1 MPRFYPVTNPSSHT
15 EHLPRHVGRQAHDG
29 VALSDLIGLGI
40 LGCLLCSPLL
50 FKFRLT
56 DSIVLHPFVPLLL
69 AAWVWVAWASRR
81 TMSSLSQGWYVAEW
95 QAWNVPVLLLGLSV
109 AGLMVSL
116 AVNSIWRASFE
127 KTGLLLLLKWV
138 LYLAPLPL
146 AALLTL
152 RRPLSVIKLV
162 SYLMPSVAFGTL
174 CYSAFRFWQ
183 ALDGRYTNVYTD
195 GASIFFAMGT
205 FAEAWSLDGLA
216 VRSDTMGHTAYGMYL
231 VCALMF
237 SCCLALFDGWNG
249 LVSRLYAA
257 GQVCALGP
265 LALGGI
271 LLSGSR
277 TSLFALAVS
286 LCGLF
291 VLLRLNPGSLLSVR
305 RRLLCA
311 AFLVLVPLI
320 LLSISALSRAA
331 LPTVERLQE
340 TLNGRLAIV
349 RQITDEAPTV
359 VPDDTLTRQSVRNVQ
374 TRLWIWGQSM
384 RYLLAH
390 PGTMIWGVG
399 YDRQRFV
406 ETVVGLPYQ
415 GANINLQ
422 TAHNLFLDILLKGGI
437 GPLLPLAVACAWLF
451 WSAVIS
457 VRIPVRSRESIAR
470 IGLGWMLIAFWPAV
484 LLCSLAGEELL
495 TDNLLLHWTLLFGLS
510 LGLGGL
516 ALSECL
522 PNRMLHMTARA
533 GVGGGPTYVT
543 ALARHQQQA
552 GIHVRVFCSDEKPFV
567 GIWRGMGVDVSVL
580 PMRRPNARSVWH
592 LITELLRAPAPIHA
606 HGRGAAFFSFWVKL
620 LVRIPV
626 LYTPHGPHYAYA
638 RGWRYASAWV
648 MECLFR
654 LVFDAVLYVSP
665 GEQALAAAYHLPV
678 NRSRVVI
685 TGLLAEE
692 PGTSVSPVTREA
704 LHREWNL
711 PPNRFVIGWIGRF
724 DYAKGLDLL
733 LASIPAV
740 AAQLPN
746 AVWVIVGDGDNDG
759 VRRSY
764 QHDLDAALAD
774 RVLFLGS
781 RTDADRLIP
790 GFDLYVS
797 TSRWEGLPLVLLE
810 VMEQGVPIVASDVV
824 GNRDVL
830 AGWGVLFAANDIGAA
845 AAAQVR
851 VATDRSLRGQLM
863 ETGRHVRQAEFSL
876 SRMLSVLE
884 GVYCDVLGPQMLE
897 PCGTHHPGAPSWPRA
912 LGADPGQMPLLGS

>member
-1 MPRFYPVTNPSSHT
+1 MRRSYPVTKPLSRR
-15 EHLPRHVGRQAHDG
+15 ERQPRHVVRQAHEA

-56 DSIVLHPFVPLLL
+56 NGIVLHPFVPLLL
-69 AAWVWVAWASRR
+69 AAWGWVAWGSRR
-81 TMSSLSQGWYVAEW
+81 TMSSLAQGWYVAEW
-95 QAWNVPVLLLGLSV
+95 QAWNLPVLLLGLSV
-109 AGLMVSL
+109 AGLMTSL

-152 RRPLSVIKLV
+152 RRPLSVIRLV
-162 SYLMPSVAFGTL
+162 SYLLPSVALGTL
-174 CYSAFRFWQ
+174 CYSAFRLWQ

-205 FAEAWSLDGLA
+205 FAEAWSLDGLS

-237 SCCLALFDGWNG
+237 SCCLALFRGWNG
-249 LVSRLYAA
+249 LVNRLYAA
-257 GQVCALGP
+257 GQVCVLGP

-277 TSLFALAVS
+277 TGLFALAVS

-291 VLLRLNPGSLLSVR
+291 VLLRLNPGSLLSAR
-305 RRLLCA
+305 RRWLCA
-311 AFLVLVPLI
+311 ALLVLVPLI
-320 LLSISALSRAA
+320 LLCISALSPAA

-340 TLNGRLAIV
+340 TLAGRSEII
-349 RQITDEAPTV
+349 RQVTDEASTV

-374 TRLWIWGQSM
+374 SRLWIWGQSM

-390 PGTMIWGVG
+390 PGTIIWGIG

-406 ETVVGLPYQ
+406 ETVVGLPYE
-415 GANINLQ
+415 GANINFQ
-422 TAHNLFLDILLKGGI
+422 TAHNLFLDILLKGGV

-451 WSAVIS
+451 WSAVNG
-457 VRIPVRSRESIAR
+457 VLIPARGRESMAR
-470 IGLGWMLIAFWPAV
+470 IGLGWMLIAFWPSV

-516 ALSECL
+516 ALSEWL

-533 GVGGGPTYVT
+533 GIGGGPSYVT

-552 GIHVRVFCSDEKPFV
+552 GIHVRVFCSDEQPFV
-567 GIWRGMGVDVSVL
+567 GIWRSMGVDVSVL

-592 LITELLRAPAPIHA
+592 LLKELLRAPAPIHA
-606 HGRGAAFFSFWVKL
+606 HGRGAGFFAFWVKL

-638 RGWRYASAWV
+638 RGWRYASAWG
-648 MECLFR
+648 MEWLFR

-685 TGLLAEE
+685 TGLLAEG
-692 PGTSVSPVTREA
+692 PGTSRGSATREA
-704 LHREWNL
+704 LHREWAL
-711 PPNRFVIGWIGRF
+711 PPDRFVIGWIGRF

-746 AVWVIVGDGDNDG
+746 AVWVIVGDGDNNG

-764 QHDLDAALAD
+764 QRDVDAALAD
-774 RVLFLGS
+774 RVLFLGR
-781 RTDADRLIP
+781 RTDVNRLIP
-790 GFDLYVS
+790 GFDLYIS

-810 VMEQGVPIVASDVV
+810 VMEQGIPIVASDVV

-830 AGWGVLFAANDIGAA
+830 GGWGVLFAANDIEAA

-851 VATDRSLRGQLM
+851 VATDKSLRSQLM

-876 SRMLSVLE
+876 SRMLAVLD
-884 GVYCDVLGPQMLE
+884 GVYCDVLGSKISGLRRSEHQE
-897 PCGTHHPGAPSWPRA
+897 AAARPRA
-912 LGADPGQMPLLGS
+912 VGRYRAGMPLPG